1 MREEKPAFL
10 ASLPGPWQVADAGV
24 HSFFPAACPRCPHKK
39 SPEFRPQAGGFFEN
53 GATTVEFWARTQDS
67 ALRTQVKPKG
77 LASGSSLP
85 SPLNFPVF
93 LFLASETSH
102 PYPPAS
108 SRSSDSQLPMGSQ
121 EQHAAC
127 SASCKADT
135 GPFLEHQ
142 GLPSTPLP
150 SLSGWGQNEA
160 EGGTQDLQS
169 FPPLLC
175 PLLAPVCPMEGS
187 LGKRAL
193 PCLGG
198 PFSSHALTLTS
209 SSDRQDSSAITFT
222 RHEQAW
228 DLARYFLVATETTVD
243 AQLGGGF
250 PPSYLSACGR
260 MNREGPRL
268 ALRP

>member
-1 MREEKPAFL
+1 M
-10 ASLPGPWQVADAGV
+10 ADAGV
-24 HSFFPAACPRCPHKK
+24 PSFFPAACPQCPHKK
-39 SPEFRPQAGGFFEN
+39 SPEFRPQAGGFLEN
-53 GATTVEFWARTQDS
+53 GAATVEFWARTQDS

-127 SASCKADT
+127 GASCKAGT
-135 GPFLEHQ
+135 GPFSAHQ

-169 FPPLLC
+169 FPPPALSPSGTSVPYGGEPGQAC
-175 PLLAPVCPMEGS
+175 P
-187 LGKRAL
+187 AL
-193 PCLGG
+193 PGWALQLAC
-198 PFSSHALTLTS
+198 SHT
-209 SSDRQDSSAITFT
+209 
-222 RHEQAW
+222 
-228 DLARYFLVATETTVD
+228 DLL
-243 AQLGGGF
+243 L
-250 PPSYLSACGR
+250 
-260 MNREGPRL
+260 
-268 ALRP
+268 

>member
-1 MREEKPAFL
+1 MP
-10 ASLPGPWQVADAGV
+10 
-24 HSFFPAACPRCPHKK
+24 SFFPAACSRCPHKK

-127 SASCKADT
+127 GASCKADT
-135 GPFLEHQ
+135 GPFSAHQ

-169 FPPLLC
+169 FPPCSVPFWHQCALWRGAWASVPC
-175 PLLAPVCPMEGS
+175 PAWV
-187 LGKRAL
+187 
-193 PCLGG
+193 G
-198 PFSSHALTLTS
+198 PSARMLSH
-209 SSDRQDSSAITFT
+209 
-222 RHEQAW
+222 
-228 DLARYFLVATETTVD
+228 
-243 AQLGGGF
+243 
-250 PPSYLSACGR
+250 
-260 MNREGPRL
+260 
-268 ALRP
+268 